1 MIKKTLVA
9 GLSALVLLAGCSSNT
24 ATQQDSA
31 PAGDN
36 RPGTAAPASASKV
49 DDGVA
54 TFGAAYTWKDGLS
67 VTVGVPEGYEPGKYA
82 AGTEGFD
89 QFVVFDVTLVNKT
102 GETWDPVLFSASVQ
116 SGNTEGSA
124 VFDSAQLPN
133 RPTTKLLDGREVTF
147 KMAFG
152 VADPADIVMEVR
164 PDFTHSSVIF
174 QS

>member
-9 GLSALVLLAGCSSNT
+9 GLSALVLLAGCSSNS
-24 ATQQDSA
+24 ATQQESA

-36 RPGTAAPASASKV
+36 RPATAAASASKAN
-49 DDGVA
+49 DSLGK
-54 TFGAAYTWKDGLS
+54 FGAAYVWKDGLS
-67 VTVGVPEGYEPGKYA
+67 VTVGAPEGYEPGKYA

-89 QFVVFDVTLVNKT
+89 QFVVFDVTVVNKT
-102 GETWDPVLFSASVQ
+102 GELWDPVLFSASVQ

-124 VFDSAQLPN
+124 VFDSAQLPD